1 MHALKIAWNKFEKAV
16 VPTFSRLVT
25 NSINAGPESSFQPSC
40 TWRVWCW
47 WWWCGRV
54 PFLITLLK
62 EYSLSRQ
69 FRWSSATRVCVCVCV
84 DLCCALVSGLCQ
96 PNQRLLRSRP
106 LLEGRGSLPWR
117 TLCGVV
123 STEIVLLWWDRRMA
137 LLLVLISFFSN
148 YKTSFYGEIFSNAA
162 KWCQDWFGLVMSTKK
177 ELKLSNKW

>member
-25 NSINAGPESSFQPSC
+25 NSINTTQSQNQVFNLLALGGCGVGGGVEEYRSSSPCSKS
-40 TWRVWCW
+40 TVSVGSSV
-47 WWWCGRV
+47 GRHR
-54 PFLITLLK
+54 L
-62 EYSLSRQ
+62 E
-69 FRWSSATRVCVCVCV
+69 CVCV